1 MSIQQ
6 TEAKPAFLTDHAPGR
21 GMRRLTALSR
31 VPATGRYGEVW
42 HVAADRNP
50 TQQLILQRAPDTA
63 ADDRTTYTFAD
74 WAALVDDAA
83 GWLFAAGVRPWD
95 RVAIMKA
102 NHPDVTVLGS
112 AAARIGAIPAQ
123 LAWNHAPDVAQ
134 TLLERLERPFLITDT
149 ARLES
154 CGLDEDALARLTK
167 ATICVDG
174 DGDRDDVI
182 TLDSLRG
189 SAPAPVRM
197 REMNEP
203 MVITHTSG
211 TTGVPKLA
219 MHSGE
224 TLHALTHVETERW
237 PLVGGRR
244 DDVVAF
250 CDPWFHQRVVTAMFA
265 LATITP
271 KFIAMSEPLDD
282 SVAEL
287 LAAHAPTIVETL
299 PNIYLAWERL
309 TRDPRPMFS
318 NVRVYINSFD
328 AIHTRTIRT
337 FLNASK
343 RRVPVWIQSWSQT
356 ENGVLV
362 MRPYTRL
369 AVRRRG
375 RRPPPTQ
382 RLGWPLPGV
391 AKMRA
396 TDPQTGRPVAA
407 GEVGLIEIRQAGRC
421 LAYVGE
427 QHRHD
432 NKCDGL
438 WWNTGDLGIISRI
451 GSVRLIDREVDRIP
465 GASGLELEDVLLDR
479 LPATTEVVVLSRLD
493 ALPVPV
499 LSTEGDVPV
508 QPAEWT
514 RATRD
519 LPPLAPPVHVRWDE
533 FPRTATW
540 KIRRVALREQ
550 LFGERPVGL
559 GDWT

>member
-1 MSIQQ
+1 MSVQ
-6 TEAKPAFLTDHAPGR
+6 EADTRPAFLTDHAAGR
-21 GMRRLTALSR
+21 GMRRLTPLSR
-31 VPATGRYGEVW
+31 LPATGRYGEVW
-42 HVAADRNP
+42 HVAAERNP
-50 TQQLILQRAPDTA
+50 TQQLILQRAPDVA
-63 ADDRTTYTFAD
+63 ADDRTTYTFAE
-74 WAALVDDAA
+74 WAALVDEAT
-83 GWLFAAGVRPWD
+83 GWLHAAGVRPWD
-95 RVAIMKA
+95 RVAILKA

-123 LAWNHAPDVAQ
+123 LAWNHGPEVAQ
-134 TLLERLERPFLITDT
+134 TLLERLERPVLITDT
-149 ARLES
+149 ARLELA
-154 CGLDEDALARLTK
+154 GLDDEVLARLTK
-167 ATICVDG
+167 TTICIDG
-174 DGDRDDVI
+174 GGSGVI
-182 TLDSLRG
+182 ELNSLRG
-189 SAPAPVRM
+189 APPAPPRM
-197 REMNEP
+197 RAMHEP

-211 TTGVPKLA
+211 TTGIPKLA
-219 MHSGE
+219 MHSGQ

-237 PLVGGRR
+237 PLVGGRG

-265 LATITP
+265 VATITP
-271 KFIAMSEPLDD
+271 KLVAMSEPLED

-287 LAAHAPTIVETL
+287 LAAHKPTIVETL
-299 PNIYLAWERL
+299 PNIYLAWEPL
-309 TRDPRPMFS
+309 TRDPRLLFRD
-318 NVRVYINSFD
+318 VRVYINSFD
-328 AIHTRTIRT
+328 AIHTRTIRA

-369 AVRRRG
+369 SVRRRG

-396 TDPQTGRPVAA
+396 TDPATGRPVRA

-438 WWNTGDLGIISRI
+438 WWNTGDLGIISRV

-479 LPATTEVVVLSRLD
+479 LPMTTEVVVLSRPN

-499 LSTEGDVPV
+499 LSTDGDVAVAPSDWARATQDLPDLAAPV
-508 QPAEWT
+508 Q
-514 RATRD
+514 
-519 LPPLAPPVHVRWDE
+519 VRWDE

-540 KIRRVALREQ
+540 KIKRVALREQ
-550 LFGERPVGL
+550 LFGEQPIGL